1 MTNKKSTTN
10 KKKTTGTTS
19 LTYPTGLTSGDT
31 DFLHIAVLKYVPPG
45 TASGQNGFAFQT
57 SDQKNRVA
65 NGGKDTRVIGNIF
78 LPVPTNVTDRNSVS
92 WRESRLNSLA
102 LDAIQQANGLISD
115 FSLNTSAQQSIDDAK
130 SRIEGIFKKY
140 GKALEN
146 EQVTDSLATFFV
158 SKAVN
163 VFGANVD
170 AQDLISRSQGAVLNP
185 NLELL
190 FKSVNLRQF
199 NYSFVLTPR
208 TRQEAQTVKGII
220 KTFKKRMSAKTTA
233 EADSGAGLFIGAPDV
248 FQLQFKRGAQNHPF
262 LHEHKICALTD
273 MQVNYT
279 GTGAYATYDDA
290 TPVQTNI
297 SLTFS
302 ELSPVYNDDYDL
314 NDTDEGVGF

>member
-10 KKKTTGTTS
+10 KKKTKGTTS

-45 TASGQNGFAFQT
+45 TKSSQNGFAFRT
-57 SDQKNRVA
+57 SDDANRVA

-102 LDAIQQANGLISD
+102 LDAIQQSKGFISAL
-115 FSLNTSAQQSIDDAK
+115 SLETSVEQSLADVKARFDSIV
-130 SRIEGIFKKY
+130 KKY
-140 GKALEN
+140 SGAIQN
-146 EQVTDSLATFFV
+146 DAVIDSLESFFV
-158 SKAVN
+158 SKGVN

-199 NYSFVLTPR
+199 NYTFVLTPR

-233 EADSGAGLFIGAPDV
+233 EADSSAGLFIGAPDV
-248 FQLQFKRGAQNHPF
+248 FQLTFKRGAQNHPF

-290 TPVQTNI
+290 TPVQINI

-314 NDTDEGVGF
+314 NNTDEGVGF